1 MSSIVLNIEE
11 KRLAKG
17 LSKNKLAQ
25 RAEMERTQ
33 LNKYLNNEI
42 RLIDINVLAR
52 LCDALEC
59 EPSDIISFK
68 RTTQ

>member
-11 KRLAKG
+11 MRIARG

-33 LNKYLNNEI
+33 LNKYLNNDI

-59 EPSDIISFK
+59 SPSDIITLK
-68 RTTQ
+68 TN

>member
-1 MSSIVLNIEE
+1 MSRIILNIDEARKTKE
-11 KRLAKG
+11 

-59 EPSDIISFK
+59 DPSDIITLK
-68 RTTQ
+68 KD

>member
-1 MSSIVLNIEE
+1 MSRIILNIDE
-11 KRLAKG
+11 KRAAKA

-42 RLIDINVLAR
+42 RLIDITVLAR

-59 EPSDIISFK
+59 EPSDIITLK
-68 RTTQ
+68 KD

>member
-1 MSSIVLNIEE
+1 MSRIILNIDE
-11 KRLAKG
+11 KRAAKA

-59 EPSDIISFK
+59 EPSDIITLK
-68 RTTQ
+68 KD

>member
-1 MSSIVLNIEE
+1 MSSIVLNVEE
-11 KRLAKG
+11 MRIAKG

-33 LNKYLNNEI
+33 LNKYLNNDI
-42 RLIDINVLAR
+42 RLIDVNVLAR

-59 EPSDIISFK
+59 NPSDLITLKTI
-68 RTTQ
+68 

>member
-11 KRLAKG
+11 MRIAKG

-33 LNKYLNNEI
+33 LNKYLNNDI

-59 EPSDIISFK
+59 KPSDLITLETS
-68 RTTQ
+68 Q